1 MIPEVIDA
9 IRNRHTI
16 NLYDASRTLPD
27 ETIRELVDL
36 ATRAPSAF
44 NLQNW
49 RFLAVR
55 SADGKARLRAAAFNQ
70 AKVSDAA
77 VTFIMVGQLASHEA
91 VPSRLAGSVAA
102 GFMPE
107 QVAAGWEGAAQGL
120 YFEKPQTQRDEAVRS
135 ATLGANTLMFAAQAY
150 GLGASGL
157 IGFDP
162 AAVAAAFDLAADEIP
177 VLLVT
182 VGYIA
187 EGNWPQKP
195 RRPIDEVLTLA

>member
-1 MIPEVIDA
+1 MTPEVINA
-9 IRNRHTI
+9 IRNRHTT
-16 NLYDASRTLPD
+16 NLYDASRSLPD

-49 RFLAVR
+49 RFLAMR
-55 SADGKARLRAAAFNQ
+55 SPEGKARLRQAAFNQ
-70 AKVSDAA
+70 AKVSETA
-77 VTFIMVGQLASHEA
+77 VTFIMVGQLANHE
-91 VPSRLAGSVAA
+91 VLPSRLAGSVAA

-107 QVAAGWEGAAQGL
+107 QVARVGWG
-120 YFEKPQTQRDEAVRS
+120 
-135 ATLGANTLMFAAQAY
+135 
-150 GLGASGL
+150 
-157 IGFDP
+157 P

-182 VGYIA
+182 VGYDA